1 MRNTLDQLEKDDIL
15 AKVTEPT
22 LWVSS
27 MVVVPEKDG
36 SLRLCLDPKDLNRAE
51 QREHYPLPVIEDVA
65 VRFHKARLF
74 TVLDVRQGFWHIVLS
89 QESSYLTC
97 ELRGRTLLVIV
108 DYYSGYIEVDSLKQT
123 TSRSVIKSMKQM
135 FSRYGTPDILV
146 TDNGPQYASEEFARF
161 ATEWQSE
168 HVTSSPGCPRSN
180 GRAENAV
187 KTVKRLFTKC
197 REDGTSE
204 FQALL
209 DWRNTPTEGVG
220 TSPAQRLM
228 GRRCKT
234 LLPTTDTLLK
244 PQYDINSDTQ
254 ALRKKKE
261 ESRRRYNCGARPLSP
276 LKSRD
281 TVRMKLPGQTIW
293 TPDSC
298 HSDHMKLQRMAQLI
312 VATEETCC

>member
-1 MRNTLDQLEKDDIL
+1 ML
-15 AKVTEPT
+15 ASVTFCLRHRDAQPKEP
-22 LWVSS
+22 LLQHEVNARPWSRIAS
-27 MVVVPEKDG
+27 
-36 SLRLCLDPKDLNRAE
+36 DL
-51 QREHYPLPVIEDVA
+51 
-65 VRFHKARLF
+65 
-74 TVLDVRQGFWHIVLS
+74 
-89 QESSYLTC
+89 C

-161 ATEWQSE
+161 ATEWQFE
-168 HVTSSPGCPRSN
+168 HVTSSPECPRSN

-244 PQYDINSDTQ
+244 PQYGVNSDTQ
-254 ALRKKKE
+254 AVRKKKE
-261 ESRRRYNCGARPLSP
+261 ESRRRYNYGARPLIP
-276 LKSRD
+276 LKSGD
-281 TVRMKLPGQTIW
+281 TVRMKLPRQTIW
-293 TPDSC
+293 TP
-298 HSDHMKLQRMAQLI
+298 AI
-312 VATEETCC
+312 VAGEVAPRSYEVTANGSTYRRNRRDLLLTKEQPPPCLLYTSDAADE